1 MIARKLVIA
10 AVAAASLV
18 TANVGTVTPAFAGHD
33 GDVAAGAAAG
43 RVGGMLLGGA
53 LANSGRVP
61 EEEVVVRRR
70 PARVYEEEEVVRIF
84 AETAEALGHAPD
96 CLVNNAGSMI
106 KRSLIAEMETAVW
119 DRVYAVNMRSV
130 FLCSRQALKT
140 MIPNRGGVIINVS
153 SIGAYTGGGPG
164 SAAYASTKGAMNT
177 FTVGLAREV
186 ARYNIRVMAVGPGVI
201 ETPFHEKF
209 TTPERRKAFETRIPL
224 GRVGRPEDIAPLV
237 ILLASDLSSFTTAHH
252 FDITGGM

>member
-1 MIARKLVIA
+1 MDVRLDGKIMLVTGASTGIGRAIAEEAARSGA
-10 AVAAASLV
+10 AVAINFLSSL
-18 TANVGTVTPAFAGHD
+18 AEAEGLKARIDAVGGVCCLVQGD
-33 GDVAAGAAAG
+33 VSDEGDVA
-43 RVGGMLLGGA
+43 
-53 LANSGRVP
+53 
-61 EEEVVVRRR
+61 
-70 PARVYEEEEVVRIF
+70 RIF
-84 AETAEALGHAPD
+84 AETAGNLGRAPD

-106 KRSLIAEMETAVW
+106 QRSAIAEMETAVW

-130 FLCSRQALKT
+130 FLCCRQALKT
-140 MIPNRGGVIINVS
+140 MIPNRGGVIINIS

-186 ARYNIRVMAVGPGVI
+186 ARDNIRVMAVGPGVI

-209 TTPERRKAFETRIPL
+209 TTPERREAFEKMIPL
-224 GRVGRPEDIAPLV
+224 GRVGTPEDIAPMV
-237 ILLASDLSSFTTAHH
+237 IFLASDLASFTTAHH